1 MCRAGDGATLLI
13 GAGNVDAA
21 EFEDA
26 DEVRFDRG
34 RNRHVAFGGGPH
46 RCLGSHLARLE
57 LHVALEQFHRASP
70 TTRSPRVPRST
81 SPPASARPST
91 CRSRSPSPRTG
102 AWSQGNSRARSGATT
117 GSRRRGGRR
126 RGAPPEGAPNIVLVV
141 LDDVGFAQL
150 GCFGSDLDTP
160 MFDALAAAR
169 SALPQLPHDRAVL
182 TDAVVPAHR
191 AQPPRERDGPHH
203 RPRHGLPGLRRLH
216 PEGER
221 VPLRDPRAARVRGV
235 GHRQVAPHTRRRA
248 EPGGAARPLA
258 ARPRLR
264 AVLRVLRRRDAP
276 ERARARPRQPLR
288 RRAARR
294 GRRLPP
300 HRGPRRPRD
309 RVRRTTSGRSTRT
322 SRSSLYLCPGA
333 CHSPHHAP
341 PEWIERYHGRFDVGW
356 DVWREQVLA
365 PPDRDGVAAGAHGAL
380 GTAGVGSGVGGP
392 HRRRTPRLRALH
404 GGVRGLPVARRPP
417 CRPVPRRA
425 GGHRR
430 SRQHGRDRGVRQRRE
445 QRRRRARIVERRTR
459 RGTARRAP
467 SKRRCRSSTRSAAR
481 AGTTT
486 TRGAGPSRA
495 TRRSAGGSARCT
507 KAVSPI
513 R

>member
-1 MCRAGDGATLLI
+1 MEPGEFQGTI
-13 GAGNVDAA
+13 GRYHW
-21 EFEDA
+21 EST
-26 DEVRFDRG
+26 
-34 RNRHVAFGGGPH
+34 PWW
-46 RCLGSHLARLE
+46 
-57 LHVALEQFHRASP
+57 P
-70 TTRSPRVPRST
+70 PPRR
-81 SPPASARPST
+81 
-91 CRSRSPSPRTG
+91 
-102 AWSQGNSRARSGATT
+102 
-117 GSRRRGGRR
+117 
-126 RGAPPEGAPNIVLVV
+126 PPEGAPNIVLVV

-160 MFDALAAAR
+160 VFDTLAARGLRYRNFHTTALCSPTR
-169 SALPQLPHDRAVL
+169 SCLLTGRNHHANGMGRITDLATGFPGYDGCIPKANALPL
-182 TDAVVPAHR
+182 
-191 AQPPRERDGPHH
+191 G
-203 RPRHGLPGLRRLH
+203 
-216 PEGER
+216 
-221 VPLRDPRAARVRGV
+221 DPRAARLRGV
-235 GHRQVAPHTRRRA
+235 GHRQVAPHTGRRA
-248 EPGGAARPLA
+248 EPGGAARPVA

-294 GRRLPP
+294 ERRLPP
-300 HRGPRRPRD
+300 HRGPRRSRD
-309 RVRRTTSGRSTRT
+309 RVRARPPAGRRGQAVLRVPVPGCMSLAAPRATRVDRALPRPLRRRVGRVART
-322 SRSSLYLCPGA
+322 GA
-333 CHSPHHAP
+333 RA
-341 PEWIERYHGRFDVGW
+341 
-356 DVWREQVLA
+356 
-365 PPDRDGVAAGAHGAL
+365 PDRDGVAAVAHGAL
-380 GTAGVGSGVGGP
+380 GAAGVGSGVGGP
-392 HRRRTPRLRALH
+392 HRRRTPGLRALH
-404 GGVRGLPVARRPP
+404 GGVRGLPVARGPP

-467 SKRRCRSSTRSAAR
+467 PKRRCRSSTRSVAR

-495 TRRSAGGSARCT
+495 TRRSAVGSARCT